1 LLAVNK
7 ALHNKTF
14 KLQLCNARNKA
25 NIIAPAE
32 GSKEVT
38 VALSNAIEEAAD
50 KGSFEDNFNNNYDSI
65 D

>member
-7 ALHNKTF
+7 ALYNKTF
-14 KLQLCNARNKA
+14 KLQLYDACNTA
-25 NIIAPAE
+25 NIIAPTK

-38 VALSNAIEEAAD
+38 VALSNAIEEATD
-50 KGSFEDNFNNNYDSI
+50 KGGFKDDFNNNYDSI